1 MTLYLGNNMT
11 SYPPTDAG
19 LVELLSYYMS
29 EEDILIT
36 TNVIT
41 AGLALLSEILS
52 VSKCTKANG
61 IIQSIIKCGKALS
74 NPPSPAESVEDIQ
87 DLDI

>member
-1 MTLYLGNNMT
+1 MNTTIDYEMETDNIFQLLGNYMT
-11 SYPPTDAG
+11 
-19 LVELLSYYMS
+19 
-29 EEDILIT
+29 EEEILIA

-41 AGLALLSEILS
+41 AGLAVLSEILS

-74 NPPSPAESVEDIQ
+74 NTPSPTESLENSTESV
-87 DLDI
+87 

>member
-1 MTLYLGNNMT
+1 MNTTIDYEMETDGIFELLGNYMT
-11 SYPPTDAG
+11 
-19 LVELLSYYMS
+19 
-29 EEDILIT
+29 EEEILIA

-41 AGLALLSEILS
+41 AGLAVLSEILS

-74 NPPSPAESVEDIQ
+74 NTPSPTESLESSTESV
-87 DLDI
+87 

>member
-1 MTLYLGNNMT
+1 MNNTT
-11 SYPPTDAG
+11 SYPASDG
-19 LVELLSYYMS
+19 ILDIISYYMT

-41 AGLALLSEILS
+41 AGLALLSEVLS

-74 NPPSPAESVEDIQ
+74 NPPSPAESIEDLK
-87 DLDI
+87 DLDV

>member
-1 MTLYLGNNMT
+1 MNTTLNYGETDGIFEILGNYMT
-11 SYPPTDAG
+11 
-19 LVELLSYYMS
+19 
-29 EEDILIT
+29 EEEILIA

-41 AGLALLSEILS
+41 AGLAVLSEILS

-74 NPPSPAESVEDIQ
+74 NTPSPAESVENSTE
-87 DLDI
+87 LDSV

>member
-1 MTLYLGNNMT
+1 MNNT
-11 SYPPTDAG
+11 TYPPTDAG
-19 LVELLSYYMS
+19 IIDLLSYYMT

-74 NPPSPAESVEDIQ
+74 NPSSPAESIEDIK
-87 DLDI
+87 DLDV

>member
-1 MTLYLGNNMT
+1 MNTTINYGE
-11 SYPPTDAG
+11 TDG
-19 LVELLSYYMS
+19 IYEILQYYMS

-41 AGLALLSEILS
+41 AGLAILSEILS

-61 IIQSIIKCGKALS
+61 IIQSIIKCGKVLS
-74 NPPSPAESVEDIQ
+74 NPSSPTESLESSIELESV
-87 DLDI
+87 